1 MNLSDTA
8 LSRRVA
14 VLGENQVDTMAWS
27 IVETLRAHG
36 ADARVIEA
44 RQPLPRALWLNR
56 NVRRV
61 LNIVETLAK
70 DVPQLRARRF
80 ARILHDIARL
90 NPTFVLASKDF
101 LRPEEVA
108 EVRRR
113 TGAPVALWYPDTI
126 ANVGRGDFLRA
137 PYDAVFLKDP
147 FMVRAY
153 RDLAL
158 APVHY
163 LPEAFNPRHHRVP
176 AGWTGPDP
184 RYACDVTTA
193 GNMHAIRAALFRHL
207 ADVDVKIWG
216 TAMPVWLDE
225 PSVRA
230 AMQNHYVINEEKAV
244 AFRSAKIV
252 LNSQHPSELEGVNA
266 RTFEVCGIGAFQL
279 TNARAGLGRYF
290 EPGVEVAV
298 FSGVEEMRS
307 QVARYVVDGS
317 SRRRISEAGW
327 RRAHADHTFDA
338 RLLEMVSVLEG
349 RADPRTLPD
358 AAVLNPA

>member
-1 MNLSDTA
+1 MVLSSLPA
-8 LSRRVA
+8 ARRVA
-14 VLGENQVDTMAWS
+14 VLGRNHVDSAAWHM
-27 IVETLRAHG
+27 V
-36 ADARVIEA
+36 DAFQAAGGEAQLVEA
-44 RQPLPRALWLNR
+44 RIALSAYARLKGKAR
-56 NVRRV
+56 SVVDLLFR
-61 LNIVETLAK
+61 LSE

-349 RADPRTLPD
+349 RADPRTLPAPL
-358 AAVLNPA
+358 AATPA